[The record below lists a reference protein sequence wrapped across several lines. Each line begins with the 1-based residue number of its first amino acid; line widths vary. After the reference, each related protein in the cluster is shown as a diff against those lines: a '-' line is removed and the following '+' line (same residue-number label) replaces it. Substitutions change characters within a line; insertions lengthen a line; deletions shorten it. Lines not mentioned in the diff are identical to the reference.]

1 MGQKLIDLLLFFV
14 QCIQRSIDKTIA
26 KPIYCDMGQR
36 TILSAEPAFGEKGGA
51 LLRIAPR
58 FVARQQRCR

>member
-26 KPIYCDMGQR
+26 KPIFCDMGQR
-36 TILSAEPAFGEKGGA
+36 KILSAELNLE
-51 LLRIAPR
+51 
-58 FVARQQRCR
+58 